1 MEIIA
6 AGFILGLI
14 GSLHCAGMCGPIA
27 INLPLRGETFFEK
40 FISGLLYNSGR
51 TLMYGIMG
59 AVFGSIGKGLYLLGI
74 QQWVSIIMGSIM
86 ILTVI
91 IPFVFKKINLIQ
103 FDFFAGFLRKA
114 IQKLFKIRSYKGLF
128 LIGMLNSLLP
138 CGLVYVA
145 IIGAIATGNVFQG
158 GMYLILFG
166 LGTIPMMLTISLIGN
181 AITTNIRNIFNR
193 IIPYL
198 VVVIGAIFILRGMCL
213 GIPYLSPSKENLE
226 ISIMKNPDQSIK
238 TDTEETHSCCH
249 PKN

>member
-114 IQKLFKIRSYKGLF
+114 IQKLFKLRSYKGLF
-128 LIGMLNSLLP
+128 LVGMLNSLLP

-145 IIGAIATGNVFQG
+145 IIGAIATGNVFHG

-193 IIPYL
+193 IIPFL

-226 ISIMKNPDQSIK
+226 MSIMKNPEQSIK

>member
-51 TLMYGIMG
+51 ILMYGIMG

-114 IQKLFKIRSYKGLF
+114 IQKLFKLRSYKGLF

-145 IIGAIATGNVFQG
+145 IIGAIATGNLFYG

-193 IIPYL
+193 IIPFL

-226 ISIMKNPDQSIK
+226 MSIMKNPEQSIK